1 MKIEPFALERWMAG
15 YEMVVEC
22 DVSVG
27 GITPLTVRDLLAFE
41 PVEQREQILEEL
53 LDARLGYSEARG
65 SLELRSAIAATYR
78 NCGPEN
84 ILVTTGAIEANF
96 LLFNVLLNAGDGVVA
111 PDPAY
116 QQLTSVPRAIGCD
129 VALWNI
135 RPENGFRYDLQELE
149 RLVTPRTRLIVVN
162 IPHNPTGAILLA
174 EELQQVYALAES
186 VGAQVLCDETYR
198 WLAIEGSDPCAPP
211 AFDLGSSGIS
221 VGTLSKTFGLPGL
234 RIGWIAAPESVIQ
247 ACWSMRDY
255 ISLCPGKLNDALAC
269 IAFRHRERIMARNQ
283 AIIQQNVQIVQD
295 WLKTQD
301 GIFSWTPPRGGLL
314 SMIHYNLD
322 VPSLEFANRLA
333 EEYKVMFVPGIKFG
347 FEHYLRLGLGQHP
360 SIFTEGLKRAGAY
373 VAHLRTSDDI
383 SSVSG

>member
-15 YEMVVEC
+15 YETLVEC

-27 GITPLTVRDLLAFE
+27 GITPLAVRDLLALE
-41 PVEQREQILEEL
+41 PVEQREQL
-53 LDARLGYSEARG
+53 LDDLLSARLGYSEARG

-78 NCGPEN
+78 NCSPEN

-96 LLFNVLLNAGDGVVA
+96 LLFNVLLNAGDGVVV
-111 PDPAY
+111 PNPAY
-116 QQLTSVPRAIGCD
+116 QQLASVPRAIGCD

-149 RLVTPRTRLIVVN
+149 RLVTPQTRLIVVN
-162 IPHNPTGAILLA
+162 IPHNPTGAILL
-174 EELQQVYALAES
+174 ENELQHVYALAES
-186 VGAQVLCDETYR
+186 LGALVLCDETYR

-211 AFDLGSSGIS
+211 AFDLGPAAIS

-234 RIGWIAAPESVIQ
+234 RIGWIAAPASIIQ
-247 ACWSMRDY
+247 SCWAMRDY
-255 ISLCPGKLNDALAC
+255 ISLCPAKLSDTLAC
-269 IAFRHRERIMARNQ
+269 LAFHHLERIMARNQ
-283 AIIQQNVQIVQD
+283 AIIQQNVQIMRD
-295 WLKTQD
+295 WLETQN

-314 SMIHYNLD
+314 SLIHYNLAI
-322 VPSLEFANRLA
+322 PSLEFANRLA

-360 SIFTEGLKRAGAY
+360 SPFAEGLQRTGAY
-373 VAHLRTSDDI
+373 VSHLLASGITSRH
-383 SSVSG
+383 G